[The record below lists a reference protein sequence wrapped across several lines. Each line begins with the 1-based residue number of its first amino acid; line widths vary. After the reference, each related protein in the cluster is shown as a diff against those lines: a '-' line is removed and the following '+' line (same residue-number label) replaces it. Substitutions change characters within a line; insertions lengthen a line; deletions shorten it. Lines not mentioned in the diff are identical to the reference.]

1 MLKHLCIRNKICS
14 FVWTK
19 RIFDE
24 TMYKRMN
31 YLCSCAVCAA
41 LLLAGCGQ
49 TPKGYVI
56 EGKVT
61 NPKLDGRTVYML
73 DALDPAVRLDSVKVT
88 DGRFRFEGVQDAP
101 EVRELMVQEND
112 SDRFPVT
119 LPFVL
124 ENGRIEVDLGDR
136 VYTGNTKL
144 NDEMMDLLMAF
155 DRFYERDFSGQTKEQ
170 VETAFADL
178 LMTEIVKHSNS
189 VVGKYIYEG
198 YRGKLSEKQQADA
211 RQTLG
216 IKDN

>member
-1 MLKHLCIRNKICS
+1 
-14 FVWTK
+14 
-19 RIFDE
+19 
-24 TMYKRMN
+24 MYKRMN

-41 LLLAGCGQ
+41 LFLAGCSQ

-61 NPKLDGRTVYML
+61 NAKLDGRTVYML

-170 VETAFADL
+170 IETAFAYL

>member
-1 MLKHLCIRNKICS
+1 MKYFL
-14 FVWTK
+14 
-19 RIFDE
+19 
-24 TMYKRMN
+24 
-31 YLCSCAVCAA
+31 SCAACAA
-41 LLLAGCGQ
+41 LLLAGCNQ
-49 TPKGYVI
+49 APKGYVI

-61 NPKLDGRTVYML
+61 NPKLDGRTVYMQ
-73 DALDPAVRLDSVKVT
+73 DALNPAIRLDSVKVT
-88 DGRFRFEGVQDAP
+88 DGKFRFEGVQAVP

-112 SDRFPVT
+112 SDMFPVT

-155 DRFYERDFSGQTKEQ
+155 DRFYERDFSNQTKEQ

-178 LMTEIVKHSNS
+178 LMAEIVKHSNS
-189 VVGKYIYEG
+189 VVGKYLYDG
-198 YRGKLSEKQQADA
+198 YKHKLSEKQQADA

-216 IKDN
+216 MKDNQ

>member
-1 MLKHLCIRNKICS
+1 MKYFL
-14 FVWTK
+14 
-19 RIFDE
+19 
-24 TMYKRMN
+24 
-31 YLCSCAVCAA
+31 SCAACAA
-41 LLLAGCGQ
+41 LLLAGCNQ
-49 TPKGYVI
+49 APKDYVI

-61 NPKLDGRTVYML
+61 NPKLDGRTVYMQ
-73 DALDPAVRLDSVKVT
+73 DALNPAIRLDSVKVT
-88 DGRFRFEGVQDAP
+88 DGKFRFEGVQAVP

-112 SDRFPVT
+112 SDMFPVT

-155 DRFYERDFSGQTKEQ
+155 DRFYERDFSNQTKEQ

-178 LMTEIVKHSNS
+178 LMAEIVKHSNS
-189 VVGKYIYEG
+189 VVGKYLYDG
-198 YRGKLSEKQQADA
+198 YKHKLSEKQQADA

-216 IKDN
+216 MKDNQ